1 MKTVEEKYGVPTF
14 ETCKKLAK
22 YWKEETLFIT
32 YFNNENILTVDSSK
46 NDYYGDYNY
55 YYAPQIHELLEVLP
69 KELIFSDE
77 VYRLHYSINKNFEAY
92 SYNNGNHA
100 YNTDFIFII
109 ENGNVAECLAQIY
122 LTLKEKELI

>member
-55 YYAPQIHELLEVLP
+55 YFAPQIHELLEVLP
-69 KELIFSDE
+69 KTISIANSFLNENLEFELRIE
-77 VYRLHYSINKNFEAY
+77 KHYVCYINTY
-92 SYNNGNHA
+92 
-100 YNTDFIFII
+100 
-109 ENGNVAECLAQIY
+109 VAESV
-122 LTLKEKELI
+122 LIIITTT